1 MLIKLHVV
9 RYRDAHEDIDEE
21 IINTDH
27 IARMAPCDIP
37 DSLAKTYLFFPEQ
50 PMWQQIKVTESMDDI
65 LKVSNKADYR
75 ELAYTVG
82 RGVRLLLKKQNA
94 DSSEIRWTDKV
105 SVMSNGD
112 IIDFEGQVIGHIN
125 LENYE
130 EETHE

>member
-9 RYRDAHEDIDEE
+9 RYRDGHEDIDEE
-21 IINTDH
+21 LINTDH
-27 IARMAPCDIP
+27 VARMAPCDIP

-65 LKVSNKADYR
+65 LKISNKADYR

-82 RGVRLLLKKQNA
+82 RGVWLLLEMEKQN
-94 DSSEIRWTDKV
+94 RNQYLTDCK
-105 SVMSNGD
+105 
-112 IIDFEGQVIGHIN
+112 
-125 LENYE
+125 

>member
-9 RYRDAHEDIDEE
+9 RYRDSHEDIDEE
-21 IINTDH
+21 IINMDH
-27 IARMAPCDIP
+27 VARMAPFDIP

-65 LKVSNKADYR
+65 LKITNKANYR
-75 ELAYTVG
+75 KLAHDVG
-82 RGVRLLLKKQNA
+82 RGVRLLKEQNA

-112 IIDFEGQVIGHIN
+112 IIDFEGRVIGHIN
-125 LENYE
+125 LKNNE
-130 EETHE
+130 EAPHE

>member
-9 RYRDAHEDIDEE
+9 QYRDSHEDIDEE
-21 IINTDH
+21 IINMDH
-27 IARMAPCDIP
+27 VARMAPCDIP
-37 DSLAKTYLFFPEQ
+37 DSLARTYLFFPEQ
-50 PMWQQIKVTESMDDI
+50 PMWQQLKVTESMDDI
-65 LKVSNKADYR
+65 LKVSKKADYR
-75 ELAYTVG
+75 KLAHDVG
-82 RGVRLLLKKQNA
+82 RGVRLLKEQNA

-130 EETHE
+130 EEKDE